1 MFSGPDAGKGFPRA
15 LSWRLASFRQVAIL
29 TAFSRMTSIKAME
42 MRGLLT
48 LVLLLS
54 CFAAPGARTVLAY
67 QKAKGTPPV
76 NDKNESPAGLAADNP
91 FSAPS
96 KLALQ
101 TPAFDTIRVEHYLP
115 AFLAGIQ
122 QQLDE
127 IKAITDQSESPTFKN
142 TIVALEK
149 SGALLSRVRQVF
161 SNLTSSNANE
171 FLQKTQKEVAPLLA
185 AHSDNIRLNRKLF
198 QRIEKLYESRESLK
212 LTSEENEVLRRH
224 FEDFVRAGARLS
236 EEKQTR
242 IRSLNEQLSK
252 LQTQFNDNLLAATK
266 ERSVIVDDVKEL
278 DGLTEAQIAAAAQKA
293 KERGNDGKYILEIT
307 NTTRVPILKSLN
319 NRKLRRRVWEA
330 SAYRA
335 IGQNGGVDNRGLILE
350 VAQLRAERAKLLGF
364 ENHAA
369 YKLQNQMA
377 RTPAAAQKM
386 LMELVPGVVARVN
399 EEADD
404 LRAMIKEVGREH
416 KLAPW
421 DWEYYAEK
429 VRKARYDV
437 DEAEVKPYFE
447 MNNVLEK
454 GVFFTMKKLFGVEFR
469 ERNDLPV
476 YHREVR
482 VFDVL
487 NEDGSQIGLFYID
500 FFSRDSKRGGAWMS
514 SFVRQSGLLKHK
526 PVIVNVLNNPKPAEG
541 KPALI
546 TFDNVTTMFHEMGH
560 AVHGLF
566 SDVTYP
572 SVAGTATPRD
582 FVEFPSTFEE
592 DWAIQPSILKNYA
605 RHHESG
611 KPIPAELLKKVIQ
624 ASKFNQGFDTLEYLA
639 AAILDLEWHT
649 LSADEIPNDIEA
661 FEAATLK
668 KYGIDIEAVPPR
680 YRTAYFAHIW
690 GGGYAASYY
699 AYIWSEVL
707 AADAFAH
714 MLSSGGATRENGDR
728 FRREVLSRGSS
739 RDPMDSYT
747 IWRGMKPNID
757 ALLIRRG
764 LK

>member
-1 MFSGPDAGKGFPRA
+1 MR
-15 LSWRLASFRQVAIL
+15 
-29 TAFSRMTSIKAME
+29 RMV
-42 MRGLLT
+42 T
-48 LVLLLS
+48 LVVLVS
-54 CFAAPGARTVLAY
+54 CVAVLDPGSVSGFQERPSDGNRTVKDNP
-67 QKAKGTPPV
+67 Q
-76 NDKNESPAGLAADNP
+76 SPAELPADNP
-91 FSAPS
+91 FAAPS
-96 KLALQ
+96 PLPLHA
-101 TPAFDTIRVEHYLP
+101 PAFDAIRVEHYLP
-115 AFLAGIQ
+115 AFLAGIR
-122 QQLDE
+122 QQLAE
-127 IKAITDQSESPTFKN
+127 IKAIAAQAEAPTFEN
-142 TIVALEK
+142 TIVSLER
-149 SGALLSRVRQVF
+149 SGALLSRVEQVF
-161 SNLTSSNANE
+161 SNLTSANTNE
-171 FLQKTQKEVAPLLA
+171 YLQQTQKEVAPLLA

-198 QRIEKLYESRESLK
+198 LRIEKLYESRESLK
-212 LTSEENEVLRRH
+212 LTSEQQEVLKRH
-224 FEDFVRAGARLS
+224 YEDFVRAGARLP
-236 EEKQTR
+236 EQRQTR
-242 IRSLNEQLSK
+242 IRSLNEQLSR
-252 LQTQFNDNLLAATK
+252 LQTEFTDNLLAATK
-266 ERSVIVDDVKEL
+266 ERSVVVDQVTEL
-278 DGLTEAQIAAAAQKA
+278 DGLSEAQIAAAAEKA
-293 KERGNDGKYILEIT
+293 QDRGIKGKYVLEIS

-319 NRKLRRRVWEA
+319 NRSLRRRVWEA
-330 SAYRA
+330 SANRA

-350 VAQLRAERAKLLGF
+350 IAKLRAERAKLLGF

-377 RTPAAAQKM
+377 RTPEAALRM
-386 LMELVPGVVARVN
+386 LTDLVPGVVARVN
-399 EEADD
+399 KEADD
-404 LRAMIKEVGREH
+404 LRAMMKERGATHE
-416 KLAPW
+416 LAPW

-429 VRKARYDV
+429 VRKARFDV
-437 DEAEVKPYFE
+437 DEAQVKPYFE

-454 GVFFTMKKLFGVEFR
+454 GVFFTMKKLFGIEFR
-469 ERNDLPV
+469 ERKDLPV

-487 NEDGSQIGLFYID
+487 DADGSQIGLFYID

-514 SFVRQSGLLKHK
+514 SYVRQSGLLNHK
-526 PVIVNVLNNPKPAEG
+526 PVIVNVLNNPRPADG

-546 TFDNVTTMFHEMGH
+546 SFDNVTTMFHEMGH

-592 DWAIQPSILKNYA
+592 DWAIQPEILRNYA
-605 RHHESG
+605 RHYETG
-611 KPIPAELLKKVIQ
+611 EPIPAALLTKVIQ
-624 ASKFNQGFDTLEYLA
+624 ASRFNQGFDTLEYLA

-649 LSADEIPNDIEA
+649 LSADEIPDDIEA

-668 KYGIDIEAVPPR
+668 KYGIDIPAVPPR

-690 GGGYAASYY
+690 GVGYSAAYY

-714 MLSSGGATRENGDR
+714 MQATGGPTLENGIR

-739 RDPMDSYT
+739 RDPMESYT
-747 IWRGMKPNID
+747 TWRGQKPGID

>member
-1 MFSGPDAGKGFPRA
+1 MR
-15 LSWRLASFRQVAIL
+15 RLI
-29 TAFSRMTSIKAME
+29 T
-42 MRGLLT
+42 
-48 LVLLLS
+48 LLLLVS
-54 CFAAPGARTVLAY
+54 CVVSHGAGTVFGF
-67 QKAKGTPPV
+67 QKLSSKGTPAV
-76 NDKNESPAGLAADNP
+76 NDKANSPARLPVDNP
-91 FSAPS
+91 FAGPS
-96 KLALQ
+96 TLALHA
-101 TPAFDTIRVEHYLP
+101 PAFDTIRVEHYLP
-115 AFLAGIQ
+115 AFMAGIR

-127 IKAITDQSESPTFKN
+127 VKAIAGQSDTPTFEN
-142 TIVALEK
+142 TIVAMEK
-149 SGALLSRVRQVF
+149 SGALLSRVEQVF
-161 SNLTSSNANE
+161 SNLTSSNTNE

-198 QRIEKLYESRESLK
+198 ERIETLNEARESLK
-212 LTSEENEVLRRH
+212 LTSEQKEVLRRH
-224 FEDFVRAGARLS
+224 YEDFVRAGARLP
-236 EEKQTR
+236 EQRQTR

-252 LQTQFNDNLLAATK
+252 LQNQFRDNLLVATK
-266 ERSVIVDDVKEL
+266 ERSVIVDAVAEL
-278 DGLTEAQIAAAAQKA
+278 DGLTDAQIAAAAQKA
-293 KERGNDGKYILEIT
+293 KERGHDGKYVLEIT

-319 NRKLRRRVWEA
+319 NRQLRRRVWEA
-330 SAYRA
+330 SANRA

-350 VAQLRAERAKLLGF
+350 IAQLRAERAKLLGF

-377 RTPAAAQKM
+377 RTPEAARKM
-386 LMELVPGVVARVN
+386 LTDLVPGVVARVN

-404 LRAMIKEVGREH
+404 LRAMMKQLGATH
-416 KLAPW
+416 DLAPW
-421 DWEYYAEK
+421 DWEYFAEK
-429 VRKARYDV
+429 VRKDRFDV
-437 DEAEVKPYFE
+437 DEAQVKPYFE

-454 GVFFTMKKLFGVEFR
+454 GVFFTMNKLFGIEFR
-469 ERNDLPV
+469 ERKDLPV

-487 NEDGSQIGLFYID
+487 NADGSQIGLFYID
-500 FFSRDSKRGGAWMS
+500 FFSRDAKRGGAWMS
-514 SFVRQSGLLKHK
+514 SFVRQSGLLNHK
-526 PVIVNVLNNPKPAEG
+526 PVIVNVLNNPKPADGE
-541 KPALI
+541 PALI
-546 TFDNVTTMFHEMGH
+546 SFDNATTMFHEMGH

-592 DWAIQPSILKNYA
+592 DWAIQPDILRNYA
-605 RHHESG
+605 RHHETG
-611 KPIPAELLKKVIQ
+611 VPIPAELLTKVIQ

-649 LSADEIPNDIEA
+649 LSADEIPDDIEA

-668 KYGIDIEAVPPR
+668 KYGIDIAAVPPR

-690 GGGYAASYY
+690 GGGYSAAYY

-714 MLSSGGATRENGDR
+714 MKSHGGATRENGDR
-728 FRREVLSRGSS
+728 FRKEVLSRGSS
-739 RDPMDSYT
+739 RAPMESYRT
-747 IWRGMKPNID
+747 WRGKKPDID